1 MKFWREIVLENN
13 NTGTGSC
20 SFREGT
26 LSACAPL
33 AVLALNLVLHGLI
46 QYGLKEAFLYS
57 LHHYPAQLLIAGLL
71 FRGTGERRKRTAAA
85 LLGVY
90 GLCLIVW
97 NIPSYVNLTRF
108 LGG

>member
-1 MKFWREIVLENN
+1 MKSRRDRL
-13 NTGTGSC
+13 
-20 SFREGT
+20 
-26 LSACAPL
+26 LCAPL